1 LQAAFFK
8 RADQLV
14 VEMEH
19 VREGLLNRDLGS
31 ESAIYVV
38 RNSLSSLYLEPES
51 WQAVSVPVTNCVLK
65 LGFLGRNYKHKNTGI
80 FPQVIDFLQCNYGIN
95 ARIYVTFT
103 EDEWA
108 ACDDAFRSAV
118 TNVGALF
125 VAQCPSFYSSMDAV
139 IFPSLL
145 ECFSATPLEAMV
157 MGKPLFA
164 SDRPFNR
171 EVCHSHAHYFDPL
184 SPASAATAIAKVF
197 ANGVADP
204 RALQIARDHAI
215 HFSNPKERAKEYLSL
230 LMQSTNKSEN

>member
-1 LQAAFFK
+1 
-8 RADQLV
+8 
-14 VEMEH
+14 
-19 VREGLLNRDLGS
+19 
-31 ESAIYVV
+31 
-38 RNSLSSLYLEPES
+38 
-51 WQAVSVPVTNCVLK
+51 
-65 LGFLGRNYKHKNTGI
+65 
-80 FPQVIDFLQCNYGIN
+80 
-95 ARIYVTFT
+95 
-103 EDEWA
+103 
-108 ACDDAFRSAV
+108 
-118 TNVGALF
+118 
-125 VAQCPSFYSSMDAV
+125 MDAV